1 MNEHAAPFGDVD
13 LVQLRREQREVLTVI
28 PPRYRDPLEPAGGGE
43 ADLAELD
50 ARVLERALR
59 ERVAELLTGAEL
71 ADYLARARR
80 HRFASALEEFVSAR
94 HRDLA
99 GDAAE
104 AMEDE
109 LERARQGRDATV
121 ENPSYEELMLVARIV
136 PLLVWSDRLA
146 R

>member
-1 MNEHAAPFGDVD
+1 MSEHATPFGDAD
-13 LVQLRREQREVLTVI
+13 LVRMRREQREVLAVI

-43 ADLAELD
+43 QEIPDDE

-59 ERVAELLTGAEL
+59 ERAAELLAGVAL
-71 ADYLARARR
+71 ADYFVRARR
-80 HRFASALEEFVSAR
+80 HRFASALHGFVSAR

-109 LERARQGRDATV
+109 LELARQGRDASV
-121 ENPSYEELMLVARIV
+121 DNPSYEELMLLARVV
-136 PLLVWSDRLA
+136 PLLAWSERLV